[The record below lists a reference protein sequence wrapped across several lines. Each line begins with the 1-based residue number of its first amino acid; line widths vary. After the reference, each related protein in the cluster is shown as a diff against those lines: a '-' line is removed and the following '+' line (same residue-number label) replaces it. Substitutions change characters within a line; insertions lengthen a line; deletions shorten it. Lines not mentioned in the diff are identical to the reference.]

1 MVRFFLKM
9 KRLMI
14 PLLLLISICI
24 FNSPLHSDEAPVKA
38 KVTALK
44 ITILSTMLAD
54 LGFGEWGFSALVE
67 ADGNRILFDTGAHP
81 DTVLKNAKELGIDL
95 AGIKDVIL
103 SHHHDDHTSGLLTL
117 RTELSKLK
125 PDSISIVHVG
135 EGIFLSRPGKDGTE
149 TNPMIENKTKF
160 ENTGGKFVVHSKPAE
175 LMPGIWLTGVV
186 PRKYPEKNYPDR
198 KVKTNDG
205 IIPDVVPEDMSMVI
219 QTDKGLVVL
228 TGCGH
233 SGIVNLLDYSHQLFK
248 SDVYAAIGGFHL
260 FLLDDSQL
268 DWTASKLKEFGVQNF
283 IGAHCTGL
291 EAVYHIRK
299 QIPLSRANC
308 VVGSVG
314 SSFDLEK
321 GIDPLKLAK

>member
-1 MVRFFLKM
+1 M
-9 KRLMI
+9 KRLFVCF
-14 PLLLLISICI
+14 LLLISICI
-24 FNSPLHSDEAPVKA
+24 FNSPIYCDETPNQANIKS
-38 KVTALK
+38 LK

-54 LGFGEWGFSALVE
+54 EGFGEWGFAALVE

-95 AGIKDVIL
+95 AGIKHVVL

-117 RTELSKLK
+117 RSELSKQK
-125 PDSISIVHVG
+125 PESISIVHVG

-160 ENTGGKFVVHSKPAE
+160 ENSGGKFVVHAKPAE
-175 LMPGIWLTGVV
+175 IMPGIWLTGVV
-186 PRKYPEKNYPDR
+186 PRKYPEKNYPPNR
-198 KVKTNDG
+198 NVQTKDG

-219 QTDKGLVVL
+219 QTAKGLVVL

-233 SGIVNLLDYSHQLFK
+233 SGIVNLLDYSHELFK

-260 FLLDDSQL
+260 LALDDTQL
-268 DWTASKLKEFGVQNF
+268 DWTAAKLKEFGVQNF
-283 IGAHCTGL
+283 VGAHCTGI

-299 QIPLSRANC
+299 QIPLPRANC

-314 SSFDLEK
+314 SSFDLDK
-321 GIDPLKLAK
+321 GIDPLRLAK